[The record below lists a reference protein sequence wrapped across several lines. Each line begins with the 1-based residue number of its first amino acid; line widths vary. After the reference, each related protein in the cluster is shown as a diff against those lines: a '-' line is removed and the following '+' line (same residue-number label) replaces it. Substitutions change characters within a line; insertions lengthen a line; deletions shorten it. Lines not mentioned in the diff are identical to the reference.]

1 MSAKEKLLEFIHQS
15 GEVLGFDELE
25 DPALEVEVERVEN
38 ADNPFYC
45 TDVLREET
53 NEVYRF
59 CLMDAT
65 LTLEVMIPFW
75 FAQYREL
82 EAACVDEY
90 DGAVLFVRKE
100 GEDAAFWYLYRTETG
115 EVALFHSEL
124 SLEEGEDDDE
134 EEDEDDDTHLQ
145 NGKE

>member
-25 DPALEVEVERVEN
+25 DPALEVEVERVED

-45 TDVLREET
+45 TDILREET

-59 CLMDAT
+59 CLMDAS
-65 LTLEVMIPFW
+65 LTLEVMIPGW
-75 FAQYREL
+75 FEQYREL
-82 EAACVDEY
+82 EAECIDEY
-90 DGAVLFVRKE
+90 DGAVLFVKKE
-100 GEDAAFWYLYRTETG
+100 GEDDAFWYLYRTETG
-115 EVALFHSEL
+115 EIGLFHSEH
-124 SLEEGEDDDE
+124 SLEEGEGD
-134 EEDEDDDTHLQ
+134 DEDDEDVDEHLE